1 MKVNELGCVK
11 VKTMMRRLHTR
22 ARRHLKV
29 NELGCVKVKR
39 VQKRLDRSE
48 EKTSEIK

>member
-22 ARRHLKV
+22 AK
-29 NELGCVKVKR
+29 
-39 VQKRLDRSE
+39 
-48 EKTSEIK
+48 KTSESE